1 VPGSVAAKIHAH
13 AEDAAAQPQPKDIK
27 REANE
32 RKNAAIKARIDA
44 HKTAAVEGAGVA
56 ESEGPKA
63 GEKSPAGAT
72 RAPTTSGKSS
82 DKTPASDASQATDA
96 ASPSSEPD
104 TQTSETAAEKAE
116 RERRYDVKSIRDWA
130 RKHPE
135 EAAEVAKQVFHVD
148 GDLSSE
154 WIRVQNKFR
163 KRQTALE
170 EREREITA
178 RIDAHE
184 KESKETLDALDPI
197 ANLFQ
202 AVNPD
207 RGQDG
212 AKFDPKKIDFD
223 AADQAF
229 QDLTGVAID
238 EYMRHRARKGV
249 AISPEARAL
258 KLENEQ
264 LKKKLEKAAPEEA
277 KDDKPKAKAE
287 PETASNK
294 WESDIPEEHAL
305 RQFAGW
311 QKELSKAMAPYHDP
325 VMDEYSKDP
334 EVVADALLLRKV
346 KEFELEEPEVE
357 VKPKPKPVAARAPA
371 PAPKP
376 KAPAL
381 DELIPS
387 DAYAYRKPAP
397 KNGHETEPAVPG
409 DFASRKRK
417 AMERHTARMRG
428 ELVDD

>member
-1 VPGSVAAKIHAH
+1 MPGSVAAKIHAH
-13 AEDAAAQPQPKDIK
+13 AEDAAAQPQPKDVK

-56 ESEGPKA
+56 ESADPKA
-63 GEKSPAGAT
+63 SVRTATKTIQTKESSPVTSPSETVSTGQKESASIEAGA
-72 RAPTTSGKSS
+72 SGTG
-82 DKTPASDASQATDA
+82 DETP
-96 ASPSSEPD
+96 
-104 TQTSETAAEKAE
+104 AEKAE
-116 RERRYDVKSIRDWA
+116 REKRYDVKSIRDWA

-357 VKPKPKPVAARAPA
+357 VKPKPKPIAARAAA